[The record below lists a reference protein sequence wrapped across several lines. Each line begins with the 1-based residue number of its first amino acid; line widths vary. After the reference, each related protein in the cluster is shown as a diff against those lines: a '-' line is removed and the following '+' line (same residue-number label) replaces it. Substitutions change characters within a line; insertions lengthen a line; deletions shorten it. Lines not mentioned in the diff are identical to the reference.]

1 LKSIITNAV
10 SRSYSTRGGREIVA
24 LEQTDLAINAG
35 EFVCLIGPSGCG
47 KSTLLF
53 LMAGLLEPSSGTVC
67 VGGEL
72 INGPDPDHGV
82 VFQPDATFPWM
93 TVFENVAFGPR
104 MRGLSSGEVRDRT
117 EHYLKLVGLADK
129 GGLWPREL
137 SGGMRKRVDIARA
150 LANEPQVLLMDEPF
164 GALDAMTKEG
174 LQDELLKIWAGDRKT
189 IVFVTHDLE
198 EALYLGTRI
207 VIMERDP
214 NMIRKEV
221 VVDLPPS
228 REPLLRTEPH
238 FQDLRRLLWLEMA
251 EHGGGPG
258 VNDED
263 LRDE

>member
-1 LKSIITNAV
+1 
-10 SRSYSTRGGREIVA
+10 
-24 LEQTDLAINAG
+24 
-35 EFVCLIGPSGCG
+35 
-47 KSTLLF
+47 
-53 LMAGLLEPSSGTVC
+53 
-67 VGGEL
+67 
-72 INGPDPDHGV
+72 
-82 VFQPDATFPWM
+82 
-93 TVFENVAFGPR
+93 
-104 MRGLSSGEVRDRT
+104 
-117 EHYLKLVGLADK
+117 
-129 GGLWPREL
+129 
-137 SGGMRKRVDIARA
+137 
-150 LANEPQVLLMDEPF
+150 
-164 GALDAMTKEG
+164 MTKEG